1 MASQDFLFDKR
12 VLQRNVEKGL
22 VDQKTV
28 QKTISSLPDRADNA
42 AVTSVDALD
51 DAEDEAAAAGG
62 DDEE

>member
-51 DAEDEAAAAGG
+51 GEDEGGEADAG

>member
-1 MASQDFLFDKR
+1 MASQDFIFDKR

-28 QKTISSLPDRADNA
+28 QKTIAALPDRADNA
-42 AVTSVDALD
+42 AVTSVDALAD
-51 DAEDEAAAAGG
+51 GEDEGGAGAD